1 MIDAANTTQAWPSLS
16 WDCPHAYVLPVTV
29 ATEHTDV
36 MGHTNNVQYLRWLE
50 DCAWAHSTAK
60 GLDWA
65 AYEAHDVAV
74 VVRRHE
80 LDYLAETRPGDGLLV
95 ATWVSENAGKAR
107 MTRRYQIIRQ
117 ADGRTILR
125 GRTLWAVIKLST
137 GKPVRMPADYFAA
150 YTACGCGEAG

>member
-1 MIDAANTTQAWPSLS
+1 MSAPRSSTEHWPDLG
-16 WDCPHAYVLPVTV
+16 WDCSHAFVLPVTV
-29 ATEHTDV
+29 SAEHTDV

-65 AYEAHDVAV
+65 AYQAHDTAV

-80 LDYLAETRPGDGLLV
+80 LDYLAETRPGERLLV
-95 ATWVSENAGKAR
+95 ATWVSENSGKVK
-107 MTRRYQIIRQ
+107 MTRRFQIIRE

-125 GRTLWAVIKLST
+125 ARTFWAVVRLST
-137 GKPVRMPADYFAA
+137 GRPVRMPAEYAAA
-150 YTACGCGEAG
+150 YTACDCSPGG